1 MVEDTM
7 GNTVKIQIMLRRSV
21 FEVSFAKDARYPS
34 FCLRI
39 MSCRWTSHRVSM
51 PRRKI
56 KGANVVATN
65 RSWKLLS
72 MIQLIGMTDRSKLNT
87 LKCPQNDRNFDG
99 SCTGYSVATF
109 ERIWVN
115 VMRILYFV
123 CTSSKKVSS
132 LPVWELV
139 FPPGTLLPVPL

>member
-1 MVEDTM
+1 MNIPM
-7 GNTVKIQIMLRRSV
+7 RN
-21 FEVSFAKDARYPS
+21 
-34 FCLRI
+34 
-39 MSCRWTSHRVSM
+39 
-51 PRRKI
+51 I
-56 KGANVVATN
+56 KGAIVVAAN

-72 MIQLIGMTDRSKLNT
+72 KIQLTGMTDRSKLNT

-115 VMRILYFV
+115 VIRILYFV

-139 FPPGTLLPVPL
+139 FPPGRLLPVPL

>member
-1 MVEDTM
+1 MVVDTM

-39 MSCRWTSHRVSM
+39 MSCRWISHRMSM
-51 PRRKI
+51 PRRNPT
-56 KGANVVATN
+56 GATVVTTN

-72 MIQLIGMTDRSKLNT
+72 MMQLIGMTDRSKLNT
-87 LKCPQNDRNFDG
+87 LKCPQNARNVDG
-99 SCTGYSVATF
+99 SFMGYSVASF

-115 VMRILYFV
+115 VIKILYLV
-123 CTSSKKVSS
+123 CANSRKVSI
-132 LPVWELV
+132 LEWF
-139 FPPGTLLPVPL
+139 FPGRLLPFPL